1 MVQLSSVQ
9 FSWVRFSWVW
19 FSLVELGLVQLSSV
33 QLSSV
38 QFSWVRFS
46 SVEFSSVQLSLVWL
60 IEFGLVKL
68 CSVHL
73 SSVQFSSVEFSWVQ
87 QPETVVNM
95 FPGSVH
101 KMWFIKPCIF
111 GKFCRSLC
119 FYAPP
124 PPPPPSPLGHIWDV
138 MLVWWKGNVNR
149 TVSVQQYCVP
159 LQWCTMVVAVLMGGG
174 GQLDQALILL
184 GSAVSLA
191 NGYVSLVST
200 VLYIVTFF

>member
-1 MVQLSSVQ
+1 MWATFAAFFFNCPDNTWIILETVQTVWTNKRKRTHHDGHRVFATHSYIPQMTIMVQLSSVQ

-73 SSVQFSSVEFSWVQ
+73 SSVQFSSVQ

-95 FPGSVH
+95 HGILH
-101 KMWFIKPCIF
+101 CI
-111 GKFCRSLC
+111 S
-119 FYAPP
+119 
-124 PPPPPSPLGHIWDV
+124 I
-138 MLVWWKGNVNR
+138 
-149 TVSVQQYCVP
+149 
-159 LQWCTMVVAVLMGGG
+159 
-174 GQLDQALILL
+174 
-184 GSAVSLA
+184 
-191 NGYVSLVST
+191 
-200 VLYIVTFF
+200 